1 MPTSVETLLAELT
14 REVRANTEGY
24 IRFESTFKTE
34 LEGLRSDIIELKETN
49 SAMART
55 QATHAERL
63 IASETRISDLQQ
75 LRQDLNDTRTDLG
88 ALRERVIASAPVR
101 TPWTAIGSLLVAAMA
116 LAWTLF
122 GR

>member
-34 LEGLRSDIIELKETN
+34 LEGLRSDIFELKETH
-49 SAMART
+49 STLAKT
-55 QATHAERL
+55 QAIHGERL

-75 LRQDLNDTRTDLG
+75 LRRDLNDTKTELG
-88 ALRERVIASAPVR
+88 ALRERVIATAPVR
-101 TPWTAIGSLLVAAMA
+101 TPWTAIGSLVVAGMA
-116 LAWTLF
+116 LAYTLF
-122 GR
+122 GK